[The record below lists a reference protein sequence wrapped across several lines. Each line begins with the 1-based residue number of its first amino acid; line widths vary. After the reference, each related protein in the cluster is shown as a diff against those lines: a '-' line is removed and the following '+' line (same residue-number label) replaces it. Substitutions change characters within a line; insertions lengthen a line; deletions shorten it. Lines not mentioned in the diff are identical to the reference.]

1 MPGMRNLF
9 PLMGAQFPGCQL
21 IIGGFVCN
29 GASAPTDIG
38 PANCPKFTVSAPAT
52 GLYTITLQDG
62 AVAGEVL
69 GVVPFMMDP
78 AANSTKRVLVANFTN
93 LTVDG
98 TMTLQ
103 TQSATGTDA
112 NLSAP
117 VVAGFM
123 IVVASSVVV
132 RG

>member
-21 IIGGFVCN
+21 IIGGFVCD
-29 GASAPTDIG
+29 GANAPSDIG

-52 GLYTITLQDG
+52 GLYTVTLQDG
-62 AVAGEVL
+62 PVAGEVL

-78 AANSTKRVLVANFTN
+78 AASSTKRVIIANFTN
-93 LTVDG
+93 LVVDG
-98 TMTLQ
+98 TLTIQ
-103 TQSATGTDA
+103 TQSDTGTDA
-112 NLSAP
+112 NLSSP
-117 VVAGFM
+117 VVAGFC